1 MSSYFRAYSNL
12 LEVRM
17 DEIEPRRN
25 EYDQCFTR
33 NDQRE
38 VDEIIDIS
46 LKNLFTPI
54 ETLLKHIHK
63 RYSDPGLQ
71 LTLIHKLF
79 ASTDSEISYY
89 VPELV
94 YIAIKKPC
102 KAMKKLLIQ
111 RAKQNESLRRLVSRP
126 LCRSCGT

>member
-79 ASTDSEISYY
+79 ASTDS
-89 VPELV
+89 V
-94 YIAIKKPC
+94 
-102 KAMKKLLIQ
+102 M
-111 RAKQNESLRRLVSRP
+111 
-126 LCRSCGT
+126 RSCSFASTSGRESTPLPESVKAVPRSIRTTLSKPH